1 MNVQAGETIV
11 EVAGE
16 LDLATAPSLEKV
28 LTRDGG
34 MATGRVVVDVSP
46 LTFMGVAGLSVLVDA
61 HHGLL
66 GENWEGLVVRGAA
79 GIVRRVVDL
88 TGVSFLLEDT
98 DPGRAVSTITSSSR
112 CVLQGR
118 TLEVGRRAARLSVTD
133 LFVAYFALGGTADL
147 AAMRAFLG
155 GRDDALD
162 AHQQDVAAY
171 AVNERLV
178 ELGHRDRLLW
188 SASPHKRRGWVSHD

>member
-1 MNVQAGETIV
+1 MTDREWPDVRGADAPLGFRVRMNVQAGETIV

-112 CVLQGR
+112 CVL
-118 TLEVGRRAARLSVTD
+118 
-133 LFVAYFALGGTADL
+133 
-147 AAMRAFLG
+147 
-155 GRDDALD
+155 
-162 AHQQDVAAY
+162 
-171 AVNERLV
+171 
-178 ELGHRDRLLW
+178 
-188 SASPHKRRGWVSHD
+188 